1 MRRIFITLAAAV
13 ILLSPVI
20 LADGS
25 DAGWFYFAN
34 ETWEGTLEFSMV
46 SPSGV
51 EGFTLFNHTLDPVDL
66 RDYYVTDGEGN
77 VEFNESIVVG
87 SMCSVTIMRSEPE
100 AWMCIDSCHL
110 FGQDGISADRKFTL
124 SDTGDDLYLKKGNE
138 TVDSFAWGSVYDS
151 GWQGD
156 GFSKIPK
163 KSLAYM
169 DAYLIGWDI
178 ITEWKIYV
186 PGMTLYHDPTTYT
199 GVQVTPFSFP
209 ESDGDEIITAL
220 QSAQSE
226 VCISIYTISHPRIF
240 SALSY
245 LCGKGVSVRMLVEG
259 SPVGGIPTD
268 EIQYLAALQKKGAD
282 IHIIKSAD
290 GYKRYQYVH
299 SKYAVIDGCTSVITS
314 ENWTESSF
322 ASNRGWGCIIE
333 DQRFARIL
341 KNMFDSDFDGRRLD
355 ISGFRE
361 LYPTAISK
369 NIEGF
374 VPSEDHYPSFTA
386 DVTPVIAPDYSE
398 KVLYSFLQGAENR
411 IYSQQLYVEY
421 DWTGGGEN
429 PLTIMRD
436 AGMRGVDSRVLVD
449 VTYDD
454 PLDTDYKDGYGIY
467 TFFEDDPYLK
477 VKYENSPKF
486 GMAHNKGIVCD
497 DRVWIGS
504 MNWTENSINSNREVS
519 VIIDSKEIAD
529 MYASLFTED
538 WDGSYHD
545 KMILNVNVPD
555 AEYGKELLL
564 DASHSV
570 VPTGCTFEW
579 DLDGDGESERKGRT
593 ASWRFYRDTECTLKV
608 TDREGN
614 VETYS
619 FIVKMPEA
627 EQQGTEGND
636 GGFLDS
642 PLKYLPLILI
652 CAIII
657 VVKRIRSR

>member
-13 ILLSPVI
+13 ILLFPVA

-25 DAGWFYFAN
+25 DAGRFFLED

-66 RDYYVTDGEGN
+66 RDYYVTDGEGR
-77 VEFNESIVVG
+77 VEFKDSIVVKP
-87 SMCSVTIMRSEPE
+87 MDWITIMRSEPE
-100 AWMCIDSCHL
+100 AWMGIGSYHL
-110 FGQDGISADRKFTL
+110 FGHDGISVDKKFTL
-124 SDTGDDLYLKKGNE
+124 ADGGDDLYLMKGTE
-138 TVDSFAWGSVYDS
+138 TLDSFAWGSVYDS

-169 DAYLIGWDI
+169 DAYMIGWSI
-178 ITEWKIYV
+178 VTEWKIHV
-186 PGMTLYHDPTTYT
+186 PGSTLYHYPSTSK
-199 GVQVTPFSFP
+199 GAQVIPFSFP
-209 ESDGDEIITAL
+209 ESDGGEIISAL

-226 VCISIYTISHPRIF
+226 VCISIYTISHPRII
-240 SALSY
+240 SVLSY
-245 LCGKGVSVRMLVEG
+245 LCGKGISVRILVEG

-268 EIQYLAALQKKGAD
+268 EIQFLAALQKKGAD

-299 SKYAVIDGCTSVITS
+299 SKYAVIDDSKSVITS
-314 ENWTESSF
+314 ENWMESSF
-322 ASNRGWGCIIE
+322 SSNRGWGCII
-333 DQRFARIL
+333 DDGDLARTL
-341 KNMFDSDFDGRRLD
+341 KNMFTSDFDITKLD
-355 ISGFRE
+355 IMGFRE

-369 NIEGF
+369 NIDGF
-374 VPSEDHYPSFTA
+374 TPTEEVFLSFRA

-398 KVLYSFLQGAENR
+398 DLLYSFLNGASDR
-411 IYSQQLYVEY
+411 LYSQQLYVEY
-421 DWTGGGEN
+421 DWTRGGEN

-449 VTYDD
+449 VTYND

-477 VKYENSPKF
+477 VKYENSTKF

-504 MNWTENSINSNREVS
+504 MNWTENSINANREVS

-608 TDREGN
+608 IDREGN

-619 FIVKMPEA
+619 FVVKMPEA
-627 EQQGTEGND
+627 EQEGTEGND